1 MIRTL
6 VYMQCFHYKINEFT
20 IYLIN
25 PLHLNGFYYATFLLY
40 NESTHYEFHEF
51 TIYLIHS
58 LHINKYTMYLIIHY
72 VFSLNSLPSDS
83 WILNFHLLNF
93 LGFVF
98 SSILWNLLFAYF
110 DLSELSQFLDFYFN
124 SKPLLFWKSC

>member
-25 PLHLNGFYYATFLLY
+25 PLHLNGSYYATFLLY